1 MWITNSLSLVDHFF
15 DITWITYSLTIA
27 RSCPLPLAPL
37 ATSAISGFA
46 PLTAFAKLLRQEKA
60 SFFYGLG
67 ASQTRRTLCEIPEI
81 SGLWRKNKT
90 YEREK

>member
-1 MWITNSLSLVDHFF
+1 MAK
-15 DITWITYSLTIA
+15 IA
-27 RSCPLPLAPL
+27 RYARSFGHRAPGSTRSCPLPLAPL

-60 SFFYGLG
+60 SFFYGSG